1 MCTEFFL
8 ACLYFLIL
16 SVINFFLFKLLN
28 IYLRNIFK
36 LQKIKNI
43 SQIYPNNELFRKLY
57 RYSDKS
63 YQNSKSLTNFTVGDT
78 KNIDALIIG
87 NTYKYL
93 SDNNSKN
100 LNAASRD
107 FYFQLLENQ
116 YLSVEINVK

>member
-16 SVINFFLFKLLN
+16 SVINFFLLKLLN

-93 SDNNSKN
+93 GDNNSKN
-100 LNAASRD
+100 LNATSRD

>member
-116 YLSVEINVK
+116 YLPVEINVK

>member
-87 NTYKYL
+87 NTYKY
-93 SDNNSKN
+93 SGDNNSKN
-100 LNAASRD
+100 LNAAPRD

-116 YLSVEINVK
+116 YLSVEINLK

>member
-1 MCTEFFL
+1 MCTEFL
-8 ACLYFLIL
+8 LEYLYFLIL
-16 SVINFFLFKLLN
+16 TVINFFLLKLLN

-116 YLSVEINVK
+116 YLSVEINLK

>member
-63 YQNSKSLTNFTVGDT
+63 YENSKSLINFTVGDI

-93 SDNNSKN
+93 GDNNSKN
-100 LNAASRD
+100 LNTTSRD

-116 YLSVEINVK
+116 YLPVEINVK

>member
-1 MCTEFFL
+1 MCTEFL
-8 ACLYFLIL
+8 LEYLYFLIL
-16 SVINFFLFKLLN
+16 TVINFFLLKLLN

>member
-93 SDNNSKN
+93 GDNNSKN

-116 YLSVEINVK
+116 YLPVEINVK